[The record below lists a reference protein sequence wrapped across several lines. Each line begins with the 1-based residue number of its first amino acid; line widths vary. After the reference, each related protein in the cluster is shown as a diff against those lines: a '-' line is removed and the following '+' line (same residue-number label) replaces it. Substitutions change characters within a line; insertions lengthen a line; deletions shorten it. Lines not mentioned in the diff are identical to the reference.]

1 MEQEVKELL
10 KAIEDNTIETE
21 LYENEI
27 YSVVPLQYIA
37 DELEQV
43 KEILGYDKL
52 QKIVSKK
59 LMQIKKEKGENK
71 NGRRR

>member
-21 LYENEI
+21 LYGTEI

-43 KEILGYDKL
+43 KKILGYDKL

>member
-1 MEQEVKELL
+1 MEEEVKELL
-10 KAIEDNTIETE
+10 EAIEDNIMETE
-21 LYENEI
+21 LYGSEI

-37 DELEQV
+37 DELEEV
-43 KEILGYDKL
+43 KKILGYDKL